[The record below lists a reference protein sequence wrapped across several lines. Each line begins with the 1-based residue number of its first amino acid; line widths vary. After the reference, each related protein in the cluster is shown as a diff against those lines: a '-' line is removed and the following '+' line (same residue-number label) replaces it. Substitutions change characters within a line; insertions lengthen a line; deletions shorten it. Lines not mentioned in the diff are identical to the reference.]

1 MGRGC
6 HVVTGE
12 GPIMNLPPYDKMK
25 IRQENG
31 KTLVL
36 DILRRRYVRLTPEE
50 MVRQCFINYLIEY
63 KSYPAA
69 LMGNEVQL
77 SVGEKKLRCDSVLY
91 DRNMQPRM
99 IVEYKAPDIEIT
111 EKVLHQILSYNTQLN
126 VKYLIMSNGT
136 QHVCLRYNDDS
147 GRWEFMPEIPNYAD
161 L

>member
-1 MGRGC
+1 M
-6 HVVTGE
+6 
-12 GPIMNLPPYDKMK
+12 
-25 IRQENG
+25 
-31 KTLVL
+31 VL

-63 KSYPAA
+63 KGYPAA

-91 DRNMQPRM
+91 DRDMQPRM
-99 IVEYKAPDIEIT
+99 IMEYKAPEIEIT

-126 VKYLIMSNGT
+126 VKYLMMSNGT

>member
-1 MGRGC
+1 M
-6 HVVTGE
+6 
-12 GPIMNLPPYDKMK
+12 
-25 IRQENG
+25 
-31 KTLVL
+31 VL

-63 KSYPAA
+63 KGYPAA

-91 DRNMQPRM
+91 DRDMQPRM
-99 IVEYKAPDIEIT
+99 IIEYKAPDIEIT